1 MKQFANSPERFISE
15 SVKKCEEYVQLG
27 VNKND
32 NVLIQRQ
39 LIIKFGSFKKSKPNI
54 IVLIINE

>member
-15 SVKKCEEYVQLG
+15 SVKKCEEYVQLR

-54 IVLIINE
+54 IV